1 MIPFPDKKYNIIYA
15 DPAWTFK
22 TWSNKGEE
30 KSPKYDVMT
39 INDIK
44 NLPLNE
50 IIENDCVLFIW
61 VTYPLLIIVCPM
73 LLASRPT
80 SVKSST
86 LPPLT

>member
-44 NLPLNE
+44 NLPIKKSRLM
-50 IIENDCVLFIW
+50 IILIYGHGFGIN
-61 VTYPLLIIVCPM
+61 TYKNPIL
-73 LLASRPT
+73 
-80 SVKSST
+80 KKFQ
-86 LPPLT
+86 